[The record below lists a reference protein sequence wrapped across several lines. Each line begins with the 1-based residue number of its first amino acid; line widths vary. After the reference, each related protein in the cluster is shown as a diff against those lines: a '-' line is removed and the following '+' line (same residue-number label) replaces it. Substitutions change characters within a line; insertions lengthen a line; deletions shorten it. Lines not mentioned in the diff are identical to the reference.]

1 MDEYYTLGVWRA
13 KEGREDD
20 LVERWKEI
28 GEAFNA
34 LPTPPGTGTL
44 IRSIDDPGLF
54 YSFGPW
60 PSLEA
65 IHEMRAFEPARE
77 AIARMQEVCEEA
89 RPGTFRLVATVEGT
103 GLMDAP
109 GG

>member
-1 MDEYYTLGVWRA
+1 
-13 KEGREDD
+13 
-20 LVERWKEI
+20 
-28 GEAFNA
+28 
-34 LPTPPGTGTL
+34 
-44 IRSIDDPGLF
+44 
-54 YSFGPW
+54 
-60 PSLEA
+60 
-65 IHEMRAFEPARE
+65 MRAFEPARE